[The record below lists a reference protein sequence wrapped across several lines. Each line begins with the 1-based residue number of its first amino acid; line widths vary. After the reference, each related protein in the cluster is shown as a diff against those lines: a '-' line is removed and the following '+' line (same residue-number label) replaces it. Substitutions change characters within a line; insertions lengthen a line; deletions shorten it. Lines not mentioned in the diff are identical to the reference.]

1 MTGGVVSRIGGLVL
15 FVGLSLLLSW
25 SPAQATIPAAVNG
38 TTAHNKG
45 FAIPSEYNKSSTS
58 SKLL

>member
-1 MTGGVVSRIGGLVL
+1 MTGGMVSRMGGVVL
-15 FVGLSLLLSW
+15 FAGLSLLLSW
-25 SPAQATIPAAVNG
+25 LPAQAKIPAAVNG

-45 FAIPSEYNKSSTS
+45 FATPSEYNKSSTS